1 MESITGAVLIDS
13 KLSLDEVW
21 KVFKPILSPLV
32 TPDKLELPPSRELT
46 EMCDS
51 LGYSIKEHYVTIGDI
66 EHAVLKLQLETALL
80 YGRGTGSNSKAAKGM
95 AALELLKK
103 LEVSLFLTLPSVKV
117 LNVSCLMISLPRFLI
132 TVQRNKTF

>member
-32 TPDKLELPPSRELT
+32 TPHKLELPPSRELT

-51 LGYSIKEHYVTIGDI
+51 LGYFIKEHYVTKGDI
-66 EHAVLKLQLETALL
+66 VHAELKLQLETALL
-80 YGRGTGSNSKAAKGM
+80 YGHGTGANTKAAKGM

-103 LEVSLFLTLPSVKV
+103 LEVSLFFIIAF
-117 LNVSCLMISLPRFLI
+117 C
-132 TVQRNKTF
+132 